1 MGKINKRGFTLA
13 EVLITLGV
21 IGIVAAMTMPT
32 LLVQHREREN
42 TTKLKKIYS
51 TMTQA
56 YTRAVAERGTP
67 EFWDLIGENDPT
79 GAENIKQI
87 LSPYFT
93 VKPGGINGEIWL
105 DTNTRQ
111 LNNRPGPNLGSGE
124 GGEYATFAVVDG
136 MSIAFTVDD
145 KDCKGVF
152 GDSKALQNV
161 CATFIVDVNGS
172 KQPNQFGFDIFQFY
186 ITKYGIQPYGS
197 QADTTHPFETSCTL
211 QSDGYGCAGWVVFR
225 NNMDYRHCTGLEWN
239 GKHKCHGFD
248 NSKYDNDL

>member
-67 EFWDLIGENDPT
+67 EFWDLMGENDPT

-93 VKPGGINGEIWL
+93 VKLGGINGEIWL

-111 LNNRPGPNLGSGE
+111 LNNRPGPNIGAGE

-136 MSIAFTVDD
+136 MSIAFTVDN

-152 GDSKALQNV
+152 GD
-161 CATFIVDVNGS
+161 
-172 KQPNQFGFDIFQFY
+172 
-186 ITKYGIQPYGS
+186 
-197 QADTTHPFETSCTL
+197 
-211 QSDGYGCAGWVVFR
+211 
-225 NNMDYRHCTGLEWN
+225 
-239 GKHKCHGFD
+239 
-248 NSKYDNDL
+248 